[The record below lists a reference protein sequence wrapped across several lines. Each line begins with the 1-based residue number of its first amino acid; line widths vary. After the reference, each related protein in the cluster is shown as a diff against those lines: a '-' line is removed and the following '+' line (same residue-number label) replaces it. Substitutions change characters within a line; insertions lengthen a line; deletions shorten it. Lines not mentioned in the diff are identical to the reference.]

1 MTLGGANM
9 NSREPVVYNLTLN
22 VDAPLAFYTG
32 ESIHPRERFIRHR
45 SALGQKTHG
54 CAALQQDAHIFGVS
68 DLEMRT
74 LAQDFFMK
82 PNDLLDAKK

>member
-1 MTLGGANM
+1 MSMHHWLSIPVKAFI
-9 NSREPVVYNLTLN
+9 RE
-22 VDAPLAFYTG
+22 
-32 ESIHPRERFIRHR
+32 ERFIRHR